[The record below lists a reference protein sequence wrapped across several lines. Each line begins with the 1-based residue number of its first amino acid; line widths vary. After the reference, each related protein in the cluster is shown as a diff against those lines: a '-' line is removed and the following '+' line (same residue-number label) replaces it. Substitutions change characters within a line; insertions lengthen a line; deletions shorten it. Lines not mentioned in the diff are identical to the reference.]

1 MGIGDHLG
9 TEIRGVRKNMG
20 IPMIKD
26 RVLSHRIDAVTKTRI
41 STLIIGRYPSMSK
54 FIRRAINELLTRED
68 EQRNRWWS
76 RN

>member
-9 TEIRGVRKNMG
+9 TEIRGVRNNMG

-26 RVLSHRIDAVTKTRI
+26 RVLSHRLDAVTKTRI
-41 STLIIGRYPSMSK
+41 STLIIGRYPSMSE
-54 FIRRAINELLTRED
+54 FVRRAINELLTRED
-68 EQRNRWWS
+68 EQRNRWWT

>member
-1 MGIGDHLG
+1 
-9 TEIRGVRKNMG
+9 MG

-41 STLIIGRYPSMSK
+41 STLIIPSMSK